1 MIEIIKVLV
10 EAIKEKR
17 DYLVADYVDYAVF
30 RGTGK
35 SVFDK

>member
-1 MIEIIKVLV
+1 MKEIIKVLV

-17 DYLVADYVDYAVF
+17 DYLVTDYVDYVVF

-35 SVFDK
+35 SAFDK